1 MLLGVPKIRLK
12 GAGIMRGACVQVP
25 RLQRTMSVEPVIS
38 TAPVLDRYDTQPLRE
53 SEEERKSL
61 TLG

>member
-1 MLLGVPKIRLK
+1 
-12 GAGIMRGACVQVP
+12 MRGACVQVP
-25 RLQRTMSVEPVIS
+25 RLQRTMSVEPAIS
-38 TAPVLDRYDTQPLRE
+38 TAPVLDRYDTQPSRE